1 MIKLMRKFDTI
12 LKIDSIFLTDGV
24 HKLFEKV
31 HSNLFKNL
39 KAKERKF
46 NVKNSY
52 EISRI

>member
-1 MIKLMRKFDTI
+1 MIKLTRKFDII
-12 LKIDSIFLTDGV
+12 LKIDSIFLSDSV
-24 HKLFEKV
+24 CKLFEKV